1 MRLIKPDNYPSQEIH
16 LSKIANALSHPF
28 RRKILEL
35 ITTGE
40 ICTRTEILGYS
51 KLSKVAVYN
60 HVQILKSANLLEST
74 YHVHFEELRLNYST
88 LNEMKNYMDEIIGNY

>member
-1 MRLIKPDNYPSQEIH
+1 MRLIKPDNYLPEEIY

-35 ITTGE
+35 ITNGE
-40 ICTRTEILGYS
+40 ICTRTEILYYT

-60 HVQILKSANLLEST
+60 HVQTLISADLVRSV
-74 YHVHFEELRLNYST
+74 YHVHFEELRLNYFALSQ
-88 LNEMKNYMDEIIGNY
+88 MKNYMNEICKQ